1 MARRLP
7 GLARSLSGGAS
18 RAIAARFRVPAL
30 KSAMPAEA
38 GHEPALDAD
47 VQVDVML
54 TDGTWTRAAVR
65 ARRRD
70 ARGRRCVLLSW
81 SPGPAADRREGWFV
95 HDIERIRRARTA
107 RKARARPPAARRR
120 TRGPYVDHDWV
131 SVLTALC
138 AAAEHRPSRRCD
150 SPVSAPSAWE

>member
-7 GLARSLSGGAS
+7 GLARRLSGGAS
-18 RAIAARFRVPAL
+18 RAIAARFRAPAL
-30 KSAMPAEA
+30 KSAVPADA
-38 GHEPALDAD
+38 GHGPALDANA
-47 VQVDVML
+47 QVDVML

-107 RKARARPPAARRR
+107 RKARVRSPAARQR
-120 TRGPYVDHDWV
+120 TRGPAHGHGETSGRD
-131 SVLTALC
+131 
-138 AAAEHRPSRRCD
+138 
-150 SPVSAPSAWE
+150 

>member
-7 GLARSLSGGAS
+7 GLARRLSGGAS
-18 RAIAARFRVPAL
+18 RAIAARFRAPTL
-30 KSAMPAEA
+30 KSAVPADA
-38 GHEPALDAD
+38 GHGPALDANA
-47 VQVDVML
+47 QVDVML

-107 RKARARPPAARRR
+107 RKARVRSPAARQR
-120 TRGPYVDHDWV
+120 TRGPSHGHGETSGRD
-131 SVLTALC
+131 
-138 AAAEHRPSRRCD
+138 
-150 SPVSAPSAWE
+150 